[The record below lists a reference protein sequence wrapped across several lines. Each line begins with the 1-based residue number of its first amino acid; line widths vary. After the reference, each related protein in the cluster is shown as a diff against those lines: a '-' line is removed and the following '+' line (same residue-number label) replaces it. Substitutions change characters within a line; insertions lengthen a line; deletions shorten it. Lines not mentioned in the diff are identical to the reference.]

1 MSKSTIHK
9 PVPHVHVPKKPR
21 QWPAFL
27 AVIKYATIAAARN
40 RATVAF
46 GFIFPL
52 VFITVFGLL
61 GNSSISV
68 KLGVV
73 EHNVTDPIGQTVAK
87 IDALKVSTGSSDALK
102 EQLKIGKLDAVLDV
116 APKADVPGGFTAT
129 LFTSNA
135 NPQVSATATSLIS
148 GIVDKINLQMAQ
160 VQNPPITFA
169 QDKLSGREFR
179 YIDYALPGMIG
190 FALLGTALF
199 GTVFGLIALKKTL
212 VLKRMFAT
220 PTKPLTFLAGQGISR
235 LIFATAQTIVIVA
248 VGVLAFKFYLPH
260 GWITWVDI
268 LVIQA
273 LGLVA
278 FLGFGYFMAGF
289 ANDENSAGPLVNL
302 VSLPQFLLS
311 GVFFPIDSLPSWVK
325 PVADNLPLTYFNE
338 AIRKVT
344 TEGGT
349 LVDTW
354 PYLLGMLAWGAV
366 MYILASRTFRW
377 E

>member
-1 MSKSTIHK
+1 MSKKVET
-9 PVPHVHVPKKPR
+9 PTPHVHVPKKPR

-27 AVIKYATIAAARN
+27 AVVKYATIAAARN
-40 RATVAF
+40 RATLAF

-61 GNSSISV
+61 GNSTISV
-68 KLGVV
+68 RLGVV
-73 EHNVTDPIGQTVAK
+73 SGSADNPVVPAVEH
-87 IDALKVSTGSSDALK
+87 LKVFKVSKGSAEGLK
-102 EQLKIGKLDAVLDV
+102 QQLRLGKLDGVLEV
-116 APKADVPGGFTAT
+116 AAKQDAPQPGYTVT
-129 LFTSNA
+129 LYTSNA
-135 NPQVSATATSLIS
+135 NPQVSGTAVSLVS
-148 GIVDKINLQMAQ
+148 GIIDKANLQLSQ
-160 VQNPPITFA
+160 ITQPPLTFEQA
-169 QDKLSGREFR
+169 KLSGQESR

-220 PTKPLTFLAGQGISR
+220 PTKPLTFLAGQGVSR
-235 LIFATAQTIVIVA
+235 LIFATAQTIVIVG
-248 VGVLAFKFYLPH
+248 VGVVAFHFSLPH
-260 GWITWVDI
+260 GWVTWIDI

-273 LGLVA
+273 LGLIA

-311 GVFFPIDSLPSWVK
+311 GVFFPTDSFPSWVK
-325 PVADNLPLTYFNE
+325 PIADNLPLSYFNE

-344 TEGGT
+344 TEGGH

-366 MYILASRTFRW
+366 MYILAAKTFRW